1 MHCCTLQHMQTSM
14 RVSAQNR
21 DQLAKIAN
29 EEMGG
34 VSLDEALRVALFQH
48 G

>member
-1 MHCCTLQHMQTSM
+1 MRSCMLQHMQTSM
-14 RVSAQNR
+14 RVSVQNR

-34 VSLDEALRVALFQH
+34 VSLAEALRVVLFQH
-48 G
+48 A